1 MENKWLIITSD
12 SPAYEATDTQLK
24 QLIDH
29 IIRGNVSIDELT
41 IRPL

>member
-12 SPAYEATDTQLK
+12 SPAYEATDNQLK

-29 IIRGNVSIDELT
+29 KEQESMQT
-41 IRPL
+41 S